1 MDEKQKKGRKKIPSH
16 LLKMKVWAHIEQ
28 WKIDALGGRSIVN
41 KMIEIF
47 INSQHQLNNNER
59 QDTDDS
65 TEV

>member
-1 MDEKQKKGRKKIPSH
+1 MEEKQKKGRKKIPSR